1 MIFLKANIVPSRF
14 FLKCRFFIR
23 LFIKQPCVIASR
35 HCTVF
40 QSQHRAVVLRLNTK
54 THPGMESQTY
64 TFFLQALTLLS
75 IALLAIEVNAVN
87 YASVNSGDSKFE
99 LKWTYNNISDKLMF
113 KMKCKGTGWCAVGF
127 STDPG
132 NGGGM
137 KNYDIA
143 VGGVTSAGVK
153 YLAVSLLEMCL

>member
-1 MIFLKANIVPSRF
+1 
-14 FLKCRFFIR
+14 
-23 LFIKQPCVIASR
+23 
-35 HCTVF
+35 
-40 QSQHRAVVLRLNTK
+40 
-54 THPGMESQTY
+54 
-64 TFFLQALTLLS
+64 
-75 IALLAIEVNAVN
+75 
-87 YASVNSGDSKFE
+87 
-99 LKWTYNNISDKLMF
+99 MF

-153 YLAVSLLEMCL
+153 YLAVSLLEMYL